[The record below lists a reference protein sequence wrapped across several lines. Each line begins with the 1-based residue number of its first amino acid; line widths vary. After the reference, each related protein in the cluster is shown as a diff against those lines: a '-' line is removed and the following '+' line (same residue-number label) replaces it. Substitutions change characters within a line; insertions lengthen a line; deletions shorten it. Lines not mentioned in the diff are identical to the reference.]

1 MIPGPGRSAGEGIGY
16 FLQYSWASL
25 VAQLVKKVS
34 SVISCSKCIRPLYR
48 KEFLLGEKKSQSNS
62 KEIAS
67 HTDPRA
73 KSHEP
78 RPGESKERR
87 QFLSHRGWSGRKE
100 CFFLSLSLSGW
111 EQTDPKVE
119 DPFLTAWIISSE
131 AVDLAQCLQNAPGSK
146 QRVDL
151 HTGSGQP

>member
-1 MIPGPGRSAGEGIGY
+1 M
-16 FLQYSWASL
+16 F
-25 VAQLVKKVS
+25 
-34 SVISCSKCIRPLYR
+34 
-48 KEFLLGEKKSQSNS
+48 
-62 KEIAS
+62 
-67 HTDPRA
+67 
-73 KSHEP
+73 
-78 RPGESKERR
+78 
-87 QFLSHRGWSGRKE
+87 
-100 CFFLSLSLSGW
+100 FFLSLSLSGW